1 MLWFKRE
8 PLQRVDHLEP
18 AELRVSFDA
27 GILESKLER
36 LLDATAERGGIDVFL
51 DALRGKQTLFTE
63 ALRTDVLLQM
73 DAQSFQAVLDTVF
86 PARRRLGDV
95 VSSLSMDDWRQ
106 RTELL
111 LRGKQSLSE
120 RLDNFVSVAAASN
133 KKQQRALWDFAVE
146 LVHFN
151 DPEHYPLMTRWIW
164 DAKTQ
169 SGSLREFI
177 RANDTMQ
184 TVDMGVAPEDFEAA
198 RLWII
203 GQLSEKG
210 FYRDLPLL
218 VDLVKAQ
225 AYADYVLA
233 MSSGMGM
240 MGSEFGGRME
250 PLDFVVKLLGIEPAR
265 NGGRS
270 RLKAA
275 TVH

>member
-8 PLQRVDHLEP
+8 PQQKVDHLEP
-18 AELRVSFDA
+18 AELKVSFDA
-27 GILESKLER
+27 GIFESKLER
-36 LLDATAERGGIDVFL
+36 LLDATAERGGIEVFL
-51 DALRGKQTLFTE
+51 DALRGKQELFNE

-73 DAQSFQAVLDTVF
+73 DAPAFQIVLDAVF
-86 PARRRLGDV
+86 PARRRLGSV
-95 VSSLSMDDWRQ
+95 VSSLPMDQWRQ
-106 RTELL
+106 QTELL
-111 LRGKQSLSE
+111 LRGKQSLSD
-120 RLDNFVSVAAASN
+120 RLENFVSMAITNN
-133 KKQQRALWDFAVE
+133 KKQQRALWDFAAE
-146 LVHFN
+146 LIHFN
-151 DPEHYPLMTRWIW
+151 DPEHYPLMSRWIW
-164 DAKTQ
+164 DEKTQ

-177 RANDTMQ
+177 RGNDTMQ
-184 TVDMGVAPEDFEAA
+184 TVEMGTAAEDFEAA
-198 RLWII
+198 RVWMI

-240 MGSEFGGRME
+240 MGSEFGGKME
-250 PLDFVVKLLGIEPAR
+250 PLDFVVKLLGIELAR